1 MRKTTMYG
9 TLALAL
15 LAGAAACDRS
25 DGLDA
30 DAAAMGADQALM
42 PQEMDA
48 EVMAQIMEI
57 QQIQQ
62 QLEPIQQQALQ
73 DPALASQLEGLQAKI
88 ETTMR
93 QEGAEVFARIEAFEA
108 EMAAAE
114 AAGDQERMQA
124 LMAEAQVLQQDA
136 QALQA
141 AVFQRP
147 DIREPV
153 AEFEAAQREA
163 MIRID
168 PDAEPLLDRVD
179 ELMAGLPM

>member
-1 MRKTTMYG
+1 MYG

-15 LAGAAACDRS
+15 LAGTAACDRS

-30 DAAAMGADQALM
+30 DAAGMGADQTLM
-42 PQEMDA
+42 PQQEMDP

-73 DPALASQLEGLQAKI
+73 DPALASQLEGLQARI

-93 QEGAEVFARIEAFEA
+93 QEGAEVFARIESFEA

-114 AAGDQERMQA
+114 AAGDQEQIQS
-124 LMAEAQVLQQDA
+124 LMAQAQVLQQDA

-141 AVFQRP
+141 AVFERP

-153 AEFEAAQREA
+153 AEFEAAQRAA

-168 PDAEPLLDRVD
+168 PAAESLLDRVD